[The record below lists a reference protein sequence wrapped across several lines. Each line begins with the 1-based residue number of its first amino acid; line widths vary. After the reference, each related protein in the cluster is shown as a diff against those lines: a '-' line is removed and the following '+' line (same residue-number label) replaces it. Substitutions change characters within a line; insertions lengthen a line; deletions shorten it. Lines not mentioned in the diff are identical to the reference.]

1 MKSNNELVAEIHS
14 KFFNAS
20 EAIVG
25 HAKRLAL
32 REGAVR
38 EKAKRLNALG
48 FTKSSE
54 SMEVQ
59 EITHRIDLA
68 NKVAQYAVK
77 YPLYKFI
84 DAKRVEKIC
93 KKYNLMLGEASMYKG
108 SIPDRNLQDIEQFK
122 IDDEDRQEDYF
133 SLILQDFNLT
143 FRSFLPLYAG
153 ESGLITEAVKDKESV
168 KPANKFKIC
177 APITDME
184 TSGNRIVGHQI
195 IPDPIVLHAVKGGYL
210 IVTAWGYE
218 ASDRAIVNEIN
229 N

>member
-32 REGAVR
+32 KKNAVR
-38 EKAKRLNALG
+38 EKATRLNALG
-48 FTKSSE
+48 FTKSAE
-54 SMEVQ
+54 SMELQGIV
-59 EITHRIDLA
+59 HRIDLA

-93 KKYNLMLGEASMYKG
+93 KKYKLMLGEASMYKG
-108 SIPDRNLQDIEQFK
+108 SIPEKNLAEIERFN

-133 SLILQDFNLT
+133 SSLFESMN
-143 FRSFLPLYAG
+143 FSFISYIG
-153 ESGLITEAVKDKESV
+153 NRNSGIIADAPKDKEPV
-168 KPANKFKIC
+168 KPTNKFKIC

-184 TSGNRIVGHQI
+184 TLGNRIVGHQI